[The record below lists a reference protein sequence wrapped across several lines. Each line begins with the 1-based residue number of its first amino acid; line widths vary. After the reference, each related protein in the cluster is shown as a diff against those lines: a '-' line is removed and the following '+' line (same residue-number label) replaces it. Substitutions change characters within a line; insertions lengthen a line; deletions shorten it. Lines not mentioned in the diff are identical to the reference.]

1 MSKKHKRKK
10 RMMKNAIAI
19 LIALGT
25 FFKGLAD
32 FINSLK

>member
-1 MSKKHKRKK
+1 MSKKSKRKK

-19 LIALGT
+19 LVAVGT
-25 FFKGLAD
+25 FLKGLAD